1 MIDYLNQVL
10 FFIALFVL
18 IAVYM
23 EFREVV
29 KLLREIRDAAAATAY
44 YVYQQSSAASSQS
57 SEKRR
62 EERQEEAREERGA
75 ASVELTKEELCVI
88 EYLRDAGGC
97 DILLNIKQKCGN
109 VSQAVMRRIAEIRRV
124 ENRYM
129 YCLKPEFFE

>member
-18 IAVYM
+18 ITVYM

-29 KLLREIRDAAAATAY
+29 RLLREIRDAAVATAY
-44 YVYQQSSAASSQS
+44 YVYQQSSAAQTG
-57 SEKRR
+57 EKRR
-62 EERQEEAREERGA
+62 EERQEEARDS

-109 VSQAVMRRIAEIRRV
+109 VSQATMRRIAEVRRV
-124 ENRYM
+124 ENKYM